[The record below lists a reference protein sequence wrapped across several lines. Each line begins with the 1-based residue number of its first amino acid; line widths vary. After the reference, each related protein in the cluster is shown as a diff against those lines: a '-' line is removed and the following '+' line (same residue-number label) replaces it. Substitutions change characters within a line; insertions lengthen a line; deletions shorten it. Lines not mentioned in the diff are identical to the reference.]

1 MQQKY
6 NYLTKEYNKL
16 IIKKK
21 IEVKTN
27 VFVIDTYNMTLFSD
41 YYTIPKNLTN
51 QILFQIHRKQNNIYF
66 ISEISDNIKRDKNY
80 FLLQSGITGKY
91 SYKLNIGNE
100 IIIGKLNL
108 RVRKIYTSDNNK
120 NSEIKTISNILLHEK
135 EKKGAKLNRSVFNT
149 SEREPFND
157 ESCENDIESG
167 NKCRICLEGEANR
180 NNASYLNLNQTERNE
195 KVFISPCN
203 CKGDHKYIH
212 LSCMKKWLKSR
223 YGSQSLNNPNSMIYS
238 FPNKCEICQ
247 EVLPD
252 VVETKDNFYDL
263 SDFVEINFDNY
274 IVFEILSDDIENNE
288 KTFLILKLIKNNYCF
303 IGKGDRNHY
312 IFSDQD
318 MSEHHCRLFLDNN
331 GNVFLSDF
339 NSETGTFVK
348 AEGAIQLIEKNLIFL
363 QNKNTFIKLELSSE
377 KNCCLC
383 PSTPLNYPEIYFKN
397 NNFNIDIRKI
407 FRIKEIEKKEKIE
420 CNKNNDINKCS
431 INNDNNDKDNNNK
444 SINDNNKNINSFSTL
459 ISSSNCNSTSNII
472 SESNIDSIDNKYK
485 DNKLLNAQEKPNT
498 ETNEGIKNYNN
509 ENINPNFSLTKKDSK
524 MYLISENDVITNNS
538 INDNNADG
546 KNYKNGDSLYL

>member
-21 IEVKTN
+21 IEIKTN
-27 VFVIDTYNMTLFSD
+27 AFVIDTYNMTLFSD

-51 QILFQIHRKQNNIYF
+51 QILFQIHRKQNNVYF
-66 ISEISDNIKRDKNY
+66 ISEISDNIKREKNY
-80 FLLQSGITGKY
+80 FVLQSGITGKY

-100 IIIGKLNL
+100 IKIGKLNL
-108 RVRKIYTSDNNK
+108 RVRKILTADNNK
-120 NSEIKTISNILLHEK
+120 DSNNNNSSHKNCEIKTISNILLHEK
-135 EKKGAKLNRSVFNT
+135 EKKGAKLNKSAFNI

-167 NKCRICLEGEANR
+167 NKCRICLEGEANK

-252 VVETKDNFYDL
+252 VVETKDNYYDL

-274 IVFEILSDDIENNE
+274 IVFEILSDDIDNNE

-303 IGKGDRNHY
+303 IGKGARNHY

-383 PSTPLNYPEIYFKN
+383 PSSSLNYPEIYFKN
-397 NNFNIDIRKI
+397 NNFNLDIRKI
-407 FRIKEIEKKEKIE
+407 FRIKEIGKIEKVE
-420 CNKNNDINKCS
+420 CNKDNDINICS
-431 INNDNNDKDNNNK
+431 INDDNNDKNKNNK
-444 SINDNNKNINSFSTL
+444 NINDNNKNNNTLSAL

-485 DNKLLNAQEKPNT
+485 DNKLINIQVKSYN
-498 ETNEGIKNYNN
+498 ETNEGIKNDNN
-509 ENINPNFSLTKKDSK
+509 ENINPNFSLSKKDSK
-524 MYLISENDVITNNS
+524 MYLISYHDIITNNS
-538 INDNNADG
+538 IND
-546 KNYKNGDSLYL
+546 KNTD

>member
-21 IEVKTN
+21 IEIKTN
-27 VFVIDTYNMTLFSD
+27 AFVIDTYNMTLFSD

-51 QILFQIHRKQNNIYF
+51 QLLFQIHRKQNNVYF
-66 ISEISDNIKRDKNY
+66 ISEISDNIKREKNY
-80 FLLQSGITGKY
+80 FVLQSGITGKY

-100 IIIGKLNL
+100 IKIGKLNL
-108 RVRKIYTSDNNK
+108 RVRKILTADNNK
-120 NSEIKTISNILLHEK
+120 DSNNNNSSHKNCEIKTISNILLHEK
-135 EKKGAKLNRSVFNT
+135 EKKGAKLNKSAFNI

-157 ESCENDIESG
+157 KSCENDIESG
-167 NKCRICLEGEANR
+167 NKCRICLEGEANK

-252 VVETKDNFYDL
+252 VVETKDNYYDL

-274 IVFEILSDDIENNE
+274 IVFEILSDDIDNNE

-303 IGKGDRNHY
+303 IGKGARNHY

-383 PSTPLNYPEIYFKN
+383 PSSSLNYPEIYFKN
-397 NNFNIDIRKI
+397 NNFNLDIRKI
-407 FRIKEIEKKEKIE
+407 FRIKEIGKIEKVE
-420 CNKNNDINKCS
+420 CNKDNDINICS
-431 INNDNNDKDNNNK
+431 INDDNNDKNKNNK
-444 SINDNNKNINSFSTL
+444 NINDNNKNNNTLSTL

-485 DNKLLNAQEKPNT
+485 DNKLINIQVKSYN
-498 ETNEGIKNYNN
+498 ETNEGIKNDNN
-509 ENINPNFSLTKKDSK
+509 ENINPNFSLSKKDSK
-524 MYLISENDVITNNS
+524 MYLISDHDIITNNS
-538 INDNNADG
+538 IND
-546 KNYKNGDSLYL
+546 KNTD

>member
-1 MQQKY
+1 LQQKY

-21 IEVKTN
+21 IEIKTN
-27 VFVIDTYNMTLFSD
+27 AFVIDTYNMTLFSD

-51 QILFQIHRKQNNIYF
+51 QILFQIHRKQNNVYF
-66 ISEISDNIKRDKNY
+66 ISEISDNIKREKNY
-80 FLLQSGITGKY
+80 FVLQSGITGKY

-100 IIIGKLNL
+100 IKIGKLNL
-108 RVRKIYTSDNNK
+108 RVRKILTADNNK
-120 NSEIKTISNILLHEK
+120 DSNNNNSSHKNCEIKTISNILLHEK
-135 EKKGAKLNRSVFNT
+135 EKKGAKLNKSAFNI

-157 ESCENDIESG
+157 KSCENDIESG
-167 NKCRICLEGEANR
+167 NKCRICLEGEANK

-252 VVETKDNFYDL
+252 VVETKDNYYDL

-274 IVFEILSDDIENNE
+274 IVFEILSDDIDNNE

-303 IGKGDRNHY
+303 IGKGARNHY

-383 PSTPLNYPEIYFKN
+383 PSSSLNYPEIYFKN
-397 NNFNIDIRKI
+397 NNFNLDIRKI
-407 FRIKEIEKKEKIE
+407 FRIKEIGKIEKVE
-420 CNKNNDINKCS
+420 CNKDNDINICS
-431 INNDNNDKDNNNK
+431 INDDNNDKNKNNK
-444 SINDNNKNINSFSTL
+444 NINDNNKNNNTLSTL

-485 DNKLLNAQEKPNT
+485 DNKLINIQVKSYN
-498 ETNEGIKNYNN
+498 ETNEGIKNDNN
-509 ENINPNFSLTKKDSK
+509 ENINPNFSLSKKDSK
-524 MYLISENDVITNNS
+524 MYLISDHDIITNNS
-538 INDNNADG
+538 IND
-546 KNYKNGDSLYL
+546 KNTD

>member
-1 MQQKY
+1 LQQKY

-21 IEVKTN
+21 IEIKTN
-27 VFVIDTYNMTLFSD
+27 AFVIDTYNMTLFSD

-51 QILFQIHRKQNNIYF
+51 QILFQIHRKQNNVYF
-66 ISEISDNIKRDKNY
+66 ISEISDNIKREKNY
-80 FLLQSGITGKY
+80 FVLQSGITGKY

-100 IIIGKLNL
+100 IKIGKLNL
-108 RVRKIYTSDNNK
+108 RVRKILTADNNK
-120 NSEIKTISNILLHEK
+120 DSNNNNSSHKNCEIKTISNILLHEK
-135 EKKGAKLNRSVFNT
+135 EKKGAKLNKSAFNI

-167 NKCRICLEGEANR
+167 NKCRICLEGEANK

-252 VVETKDNFYDL
+252 VVETKDNYYDL

-274 IVFEILSDDIENNE
+274 IVFEILSDDIDNNE

-303 IGKGDRNHY
+303 IGKGARNHY

-383 PSTPLNYPEIYFKN
+383 PSSSLNYPEIYFKN
-397 NNFNIDIRKI
+397 NNFNLDIRKI
-407 FRIKEIEKKEKIE
+407 FRIKEIGKIEKVE
-420 CNKNNDINKCS
+420 CNKDNDINICS
-431 INNDNNDKDNNNK
+431 INDDNNDKNKNNK
-444 SINDNNKNINSFSTL
+444 NINDNNKNNNTLSTL

-485 DNKLLNAQEKPNT
+485 DNKLINIQVKSYN
-498 ETNEGIKNYNN
+498 ETNEGIKNDNN
-509 ENINPNFSLTKKDSK
+509 ENINPNFSLSKKDSK
-524 MYLISENDVITNNS
+524 IYLISDHDIITNNS
-538 INDNNADG
+538 IND
-546 KNYKNGDSLYL
+546 KNTD

>member
-21 IEVKTN
+21 IEIKTN
-27 VFVIDTYNMTLFSD
+27 AFVIDTYNMTLFSD

-51 QILFQIHRKQNNIYF
+51 QILFQIHRKQNNVYF
-66 ISEISDNIKRDKNY
+66 ISEISDNIKREKNY
-80 FLLQSGITGKY
+80 FVLQSGITGKY

-100 IIIGKLNL
+100 IKIGKLNL
-108 RVRKIYTSDNNK
+108 RVRKILTADNNK
-120 NSEIKTISNILLHEK
+120 DSNNNNSSHKNCEIKTISNILLHEK
-135 EKKGAKLNRSVFNT
+135 EKKGAKLNKSAFNI

-167 NKCRICLEGEANR
+167 NKCRICLEGEANK

-252 VVETKDNFYDL
+252 VVETKDNYYDL

-274 IVFEILSDDIENNE
+274 IVFEILSDDIDNNE

-303 IGKGDRNHY
+303 IGKGARNHY

-383 PSTPLNYPEIYFKN
+383 PSSSLNYPEIYFKN
-397 NNFNIDIRKI
+397 NNFNLDIRKI
-407 FRIKEIEKKEKIE
+407 FRIKEIGKIEKVE
-420 CNKNNDINKCS
+420 CNKDNDINICS
-431 INNDNNDKDNNNK
+431 INDDNNDKNKNNK
-444 SINDNNKNINSFSTL
+444 NINDNNKNNNTLSTL

-485 DNKLLNAQEKPNT
+485 DNKLINIQVKSYN
-498 ETNEGIKNYNN
+498 ETNEGIKNDNN
-509 ENINPNFSLTKKDSK
+509 ENINPNFSLSKKDSK
-524 MYLISENDVITNNS
+524 IYLISDHDIITNNS
-538 INDNNADG
+538 IND
-546 KNYKNGDSLYL
+546 KNTD

>member
-21 IEVKTN
+21 IEIKTN
-27 VFVIDTYNMTLFSD
+27 AFVIDTYNMTLFSD

-51 QILFQIHRKQNNIYF
+51 QILFQIHRKQNNVYF
-66 ISEISDNIKRDKNY
+66 ISEISDNIKREKNY
-80 FLLQSGITGKY
+80 FVLQSGITGKY
-91 SYKLNIGNE
+91 SYKLSIGNE
-100 IIIGKLNL
+100 IKIGKLNL
-108 RVRKIYTSDNNK
+108 RVRKILTADNNK
-120 NSEIKTISNILLHEK
+120 DSNNNNSSHKNCEIKTISNILLHEK
-135 EKKGAKLNRSVFNT
+135 EKKGAKLNKSAFNI

-167 NKCRICLEGEANR
+167 NKCRICLEGEANK

-252 VVETKDNFYDL
+252 VVETKDNYYDL

-274 IVFEILSDDIENNE
+274 IVFDILSDDIDNNE

-331 GNVFLSDF
+331 GNVFLRDF

-383 PSTPLNYPEIYFKN
+383 PSSPLNYPEIYFKN
-397 NNFNIDIRKI
+397 NNFNLDIRKI
-407 FRIKEIEKKEKIE
+407 FKIKEIGKIEKVE
-420 CNKNNDINKCS
+420 CNKDNDINICS
-431 INNDNNDKDNNNK
+431 INDDNNDKNKNNK
-444 SINDNNKNINSFSTL
+444 NINDNNKNNNTLSTL

-485 DNKLLNAQEKPNT
+485 DNKLINIQVKSYN
-498 ETNEGIKNYNN
+498 ETNEGIKNDNN
-509 ENINPNFSLTKKDSK
+509 KNINPNFSLTKKDSR
-524 MYLISENDVITNNS
+524 MYLISDHDIITNNN
-538 INDNNADG
+538 IND
-546 KNYKNGDSLYL
+546 KNTD